1 MKRSLTVLLAA
12 LLLPTLAACGD
23 DGATAGDKPVVTVE
37 DQGSGERVKFLLDVE
52 EGHSETSVMTLDQKI
67 DAGQVVDAPP
77 IELTLTNE
85 VTGVS
90 DDEVEVL
97 TTYDE
102 ARVTEPDDPSASAVQ
117 SALDGITGLSST
129 STFSRSGELLDSEL
143 DIPDGLTGA
152 ARQTVEQIG
161 DQSQSLTVAFPT
173 EELGVG
179 ARWTATSALEL
190 NGVTVQQTTTYELT
204 ALDGDDYEIAVEV
217 TQEFEKGKAEGFD
230 VESGEGSTSGTIS
243 GTIGNIS
250 PSEARS
256 TGSNRISVSAGGQSQ
271 TVTTDTDLTVI
282 TTVD

>member
-1 MKRSLTVLLAA
+1 MKRSLAALLAL

-23 DGATAGDKPVVTVE
+23 DGAEAGDKPVVTVE
-37 DQGSGERVKFLLDVE
+37 DQGSGERATFLLDVE
-52 EGHSETSVMTLDQKI
+52 EGHSETSVMTIDQRI

-77 IELTLTNE
+77 IELTLTTK

-90 DDEVEVL
+90 DDEIEVL
-97 TTYDE
+97 TTYDA
-102 ARVTEPDDPSASAVQ
+102 ARVTEPDDPAASAIED
-117 SALDGITGLSST
+117 ALADITQLTST
-129 STFSRSGELLDSEL
+129 STFSRSGELLDSDL

-152 ARQTVEQIG
+152 ARQTVEQLG

-190 NGVTVQQTTTYELT
+190 NGVTVQQKTTYELT
-204 ALDGDDYEIAVEV
+204 ALDGDDYEISVDV
-217 TQEFEKGKAEGFD
+217 TQEFEEGEAEGFD

-243 GTIGNIS
+243 GTIGNLS

-256 TGSNRISVSAGGQSQ
+256 TGTNRISVSTGGQSQ
-271 TVTTDTDLTVI
+271 TVTTDTDLTVT